1 MKTALIGRAGEIIPE
16 KVQLAWATSRSYLPA
31 MRKSLLLGLL
41 LLPACGSEAPE
52 QAAQETKAVDR
63 GTPEAPTGQ
72 TPLPPAGTVDRTHAG
87 TPAPATP
94 FQDPDGARTSLAEFA
109 GKPVLLNLWATWCA
123 PCVKEL
129 PTLDALQV
137 REGKALQVLTV
148 SQDMEGRAKVEAFL
162 AKGKFQT
169 LEAWLD
175 SEMALMSQLGV
186 TTLPT
191 TILYDARGREVWRVV
206 GDKDWS
212 SAEAAK
218 LLREVSPEAAR

>member
-1 MKTALIGRAGEIIPE
+1 
-16 KVQLAWATSRSYLPA
+16 
-31 MRKSLLLGLL
+31 MRKSLLLGLIL
-41 LLPACGSEAPE
+41 LTACNSETPEQTAQEMKGAGTAGRSEAV
-52 QAAQETKAVDR
+52 K
-63 GTPEAPTGQ
+63 PEAP
-72 TPLPPAGTVDRTHAG
+72 LPAAGTVDRSHAG
-87 TPAPATP
+87 EAAPATA

-148 SQDMEGRAKVEAFL
+148 SQDMEGRPKVEAFL

-175 SEMALMSQLGV
+175 PEMALMSELGV
-186 TTLPT
+186 STLPT
-191 TILYDARGREVWRVV
+191 TVLYDARGREVWRVV
-206 GDKDWS
+206 GDKDWTG
-212 SAEAAK
+212 AEAAK
-218 LLREVSPEAAR
+218 LLREAAS